1 MRKRREAK
9 ATRFMRAGSIAGRM
23 GQKRR
28 ARGEK
33 TILKVGDQNRKPDK
47 EEDALKEKMHLLL
60 FYKKANRI
68 TYSKHEHAIVRLH
81 AFLIQKSR
89 KRKKWLKDEMRRG
102 RERRFFDPRNKSLAP
117 RRAHDL
123 SSYKQFFQRIA
134 ELEVKHG
141 TKK

>member
-1 MRKRREAK
+1 MRKRRGAK
-9 ATRFMRAGSIAGRM
+9 AARPMRTGSIAGRM
-23 GQKRR
+23 GQERR

-33 TILKVGDQNRKPDK
+33 TILKVGDQNQKLDK

-60 FYKKANRI
+60 FRKKANRI
-68 TYSKHEHAIVRLH
+68 TYSEHEHAIVRLH

-117 RRAHDL
+117 RRAHGL
-123 SSYKQFFQRIA
+123 SSYKQFFQCIA